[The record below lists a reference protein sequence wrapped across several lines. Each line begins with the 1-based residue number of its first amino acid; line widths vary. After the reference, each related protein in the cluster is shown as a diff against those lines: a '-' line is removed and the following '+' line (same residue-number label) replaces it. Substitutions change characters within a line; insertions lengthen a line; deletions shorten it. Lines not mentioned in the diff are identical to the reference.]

1 MPAAR
6 SADEEIAVN
15 SELRAVAG
23 VVIVLY
29 AGRH

>member
-15 SELRAVAG
+15 SEPRAVAG
-23 VVIVLY
+23 VVMVLY
-29 AGRH
+29 ADSR

>member
-6 SADEEIAVN
+6 SADEEIVVN

-23 VVIVLY
+23 VVMVLY
-29 AGRH
+29 AGSH